1 MRTVRTNACVQ
12 KLHALMSSPR
22 TSRRSSKKKVGKPT
36 YRRMSQTSER
46 PNLRK
51 TRSQRT
57 LTNGSNVKRT
67 LKPDGLNRVK
77 AKDVAR
83 AAARDRQR
91 LLTNKGVD
99 RLSPLAG
106 TVVQESVGD
115 GKKATQV
122 AKKKRK
128 GR

>member
-1 MRTVRTNACVQ
+1 MQ
-12 KLHALMSSPR
+12 KLHAANVVA
-22 TSRRSSKKKVGKPT
+22 KHVKKVVKEEESRKAYTPQDVANIRATKPQKDEVAADLNQRQQRQA
-36 YRRMSQTSER
+36 YVEARRFEQ
-46 PNLRK
+46 
-51 TRSQRT
+51 Q
-57 LTNGSNVKRT
+57 
-67 LKPDGLNRVK
+67 RVK

-91 LLTNKGVD
+91 LLTNNGVD

-122 AKKKRK
+122 AKKKTEE